1 MRAGQVQLLKVD
13 TDEMPADM
21 LTKFLPKA
29 KIDKSIIFITNSTNP
44 TLQTPT
50 NVQPPPIATKP
61 TPPTPQ
67 SRHCRPFLY

>member
-29 KIDKSIIFITNSTNP
+29 KIDKSIIFITNSTN
-44 TLQTPT
+44 Q
-50 NVQPPPIATKP
+50 VKAT
-61 TPPTPQ
+61 
-67 SRHCRPFLY
+67 